1 MSPTPWLAP
10 LAAGPVR
17 GELSIPG
24 SKSASARSLLLAALA
39 DGPSRLTGVLNSR
52 DTSLLRAGLT
62 TLGARFEE
70 SDAALQVTPATTI
83 TGGGRI
89 DCGLAGTVMR
99 FLPPLAALAG
109 QPTQFFGD
117 PAAGRRPMAPL
128 LGALADLGAEVSQ
141 PWQLPFSVVA
151 VSLRK
156 NAVSLDAGGSSQF
169 ISALPLAGARFPDG
183 IAVAHSGSTLP
194 SLPHIQMTLAL
205 LARRGVAAARTG
217 PSAWQVSPGPIAAL
231 DEAIEPDLTN
241 AATLLAA
248 ALVTGGELTAAWPDG
263 VQAGDELAGVL
274 AAFGAR
280 LTYATAPDGTRQLTV
295 SGADGL
301 RGADLD
307 LSKISELTPVAA
319 ALAALAPEPS
329 RLRGVAHIRG
339 HETDRLAALSAGLGE
354 LGANVRQTADGLA
367 FSPATLHGGPFD
379 TYADHRLAHAAALVG
394 LVVEGVLLDDVEC
407 TTKTLP
413 DFPGLWR
420 DLIGGRP

>member
-62 TLGARFEE
+62 TLGTRFEE

-151 VSLRK
+151 GRFRGG
-156 NAVSLDAGGSSQF
+156 AVSLDAGGSSQF
-169 ISALPLAGARFPDG
+169 ISAL
-183 IAVAHSGSTLP
+183 
-194 SLPHIQMTLAL
+194 L
-205 LARRGVAAARTG
+205 LAEPG
-217 PSAWQVSPGPIAAL
+217 SP
-231 DEAIEPDLTN
+231 
-241 AATLLAA
+241 
-248 ALVTGGELTAAWPDG
+248 TA
-263 VQAGDELAGVL
+263 
-274 AAFGAR
+274 
-280 LTYATAPDGTRQLTV
+280 
-295 SGADGL
+295 
-301 RGADLD
+301 
-307 LSKISELTPVAA
+307 
-319 ALAALAPEPS
+319 
-329 RLRGVAHIRG
+329 
-339 HETDRLAALSAGLGE
+339 
-354 LGANVRQTADGLA
+354 
-367 FSPATLHGGPFD
+367 SP
-379 TYADHRLAHAAALVG
+379 
-394 LVVEGVLLDDVEC
+394 
-407 TTKTLP
+407 
-413 DFPGLWR
+413 
-420 DLIGGRP
+420 